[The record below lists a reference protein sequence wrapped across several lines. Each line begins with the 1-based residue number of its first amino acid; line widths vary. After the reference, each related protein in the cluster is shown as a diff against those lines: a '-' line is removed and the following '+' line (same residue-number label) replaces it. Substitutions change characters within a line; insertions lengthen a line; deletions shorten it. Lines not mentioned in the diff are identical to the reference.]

1 MTCIKPR
8 THDLAKLLA
17 RVWSQPVVNTFSI
30 SLMTGIGLALAL
42 SMRPWRLLAQAGLW
56 TPLLATLVILPW
68 FWALPRLH
76 AMPLQLQFSGAV
88 LVLLCLGW
96 PLTMWALTAVSLISL
111 WLSPQALSTHIN
123 ELFFL
128 GVLPATLALGLG
140 AAMRRWLPHHP
151 FVYILGRGFLGTAL
165 CLFIARGLDTWL
177 QGPETLQ
184 NTDVPLVAQ
193 WLMAWGDAFI
203 TGLMTAIG
211 VAFRPQWL
219 ATWSDRLYL
228 QPPSVRGDQP

>member
-1 MTCIKPR
+1 
-8 THDLAKLLA
+8 
-17 RVWSQPVVNTFSI
+17 V
-30 SLMTGIGLALAL
+30 LAL
-42 SMRPWRLLAQAGLW
+42 SMRPWRQLAHGGLW
-56 TPLLATLVILPW
+56 TPLLASVVILPW

-96 PLTMWALTAVSLISL
+96 PLAVWLMTAISLISA
-111 WLSPQALSTHIN
+111 WLAPQTLDRQIG

-128 GVLPATLALGLG
+128 GLLPATLALALG
-140 AAMRRWLPHHP
+140 AAMRRWLPQHP
-151 FVYILGRGFLGTAL
+151 FIYILGRGFLGTAL
-165 CLFIARGLDTWL
+165 CLFVARGLETWL
-177 QGPETLQ
+177 QTPGPLQ
-184 NTDVPLVAQ
+184 STDTPLVAQ

-219 ATWSDRLYL
+219 ATWSDSLYL
-228 QPPSVRGDQP
+228 APPRQPDDQR

>member
-1 MTCIKPR
+1 MALTALC
-8 THDLAKLLA
+8 
-17 RVWSQPVVNTFSI
+17 
-30 SLMTGIGLALAL
+30 LALAAAL
-42 SMRPWRLLAQAGLW
+42 RPWRLLAQPGLW
-56 TPLLATLVILPW
+56 TPLLAALVILPW

-76 AMPLQLQFSGAV
+76 AMPLQLQLSGAV

-96 PLTMWALTAVSLISL
+96 PLAVWVLAAVSLISG
-111 WLSPQALSTHIN
+111 WLATQALDLQIV

-128 GVLPATLALGLG
+128 GILPASLALALG
-140 AAMRRWLPHHP
+140 AAVRRWLPHHP
-151 FVYILGRGFLGTAL
+151 FIYILGRGFLGTAL
-165 CLFIARGLDTWL
+165 CLFTARGLQTWL
-177 QGPETLQ
+177 QMPGPLHS
-184 NTDVPLVAQ
+184 TDTPLVAQ

-228 QPPSVRGDQP
+228 TPPRASDDQA